1 VGIYPV
7 YIYSIYLCLFSRS
20 FESIFW
26 STLLSAPSLPI
37 LSECALGGFSSNS
50 SSSNYDSQ
58 VRHFTDSRETSF
70 IGDGLA
76 NEVFGDQLI
85 GKSENVS

>member
-1 VGIYPV
+1 VLIFP
-7 YIYSIYLCLFSRS
+7 
-20 FESIFW
+20 IFW
-26 STLLSAPSLPI
+26 INI
-37 LSECALGGFSSNS
+37 LKYLAVGAFSPYSVCALGGFSSNS

-58 VRHFTDSRETSF
+58 FRHFTDSRETSF

-85 GKSENVS
+85 GKSENVG